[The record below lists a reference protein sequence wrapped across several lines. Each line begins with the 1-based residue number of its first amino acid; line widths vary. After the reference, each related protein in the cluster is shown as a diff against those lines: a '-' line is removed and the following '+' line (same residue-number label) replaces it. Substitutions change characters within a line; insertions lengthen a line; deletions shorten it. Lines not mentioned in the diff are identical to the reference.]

1 MAPIQNTM
9 GRYAFFNTDFEYK
22 FRFGVQKSADMR
34 SFGGRICHEKYDGG
48 DLYHEWDK
56 KDIPFILEE
65 LNGLRGWLGIE
76 PIQFEKYEKTLEGTQ
91 QLSLDLYKLL
101 EGDTKYTEE
110 TVVRFRLGSLIY
122 HQLMYIDKLTVQYET

>member
-1 MAPIQNTM
+1 M

-101 EGDTKYTEE
+101 EGDTKYSEE

-122 HQLMYIDKLTVQYET
+122 HQLMYTDKLTVQYET